1 MGSKMLTGSM
11 LVFGPILA
19 IIMLFVEPGGMED
32 EAAFSVIV
40 QSLLDNSTLGEIA
53 AVGWPIALLATTIG
67 TAYLARSMQGEQKIG
82 SDLAG
87 LASVLAF
94 LSAGIVAVSSGIQM
108 AIFDT
113 EWVDQGGDITNAWA
127 IGEGAFRSMFMFMG
141 AASLLLGIAIF
152 RQKNLNQIAGGITGL
167 FGALLLVGWIIPV
180 SGDVFGTIGFIGF
193 LGWPIMTIVLGVLTI
208 LSARK
213 DALGIP
219 PTK

>member
-19 IIMLFVEPGGMED
+19 IIMLFVEPGGTED

-53 AVGWPIALLATTIG
+53 SVGWPIALLSTTIG

-94 LSAGIVAVSSGIQM
+94 LSAGITAVSTGLEMVVFSSSW
-108 AIFDT
+108 T
-113 EWVDQGGDITNAWA
+113 DQGGDAANAVA
-127 IGEGAFRSMFMFMG
+127 ISEALGRGMMMFMG
-141 AASLLLGIAIF
+141 AAILLLGIAIF
-152 RQKNLNQIAGGITGL
+152 RQKNLNHIAGAVTGL
-167 FGALLLVGWIIPV
+167 FGALLFGGWIIPG
-180 SGDVFGTIGFIGF
+180 SNDVLGMIGFIGF
-193 LGWPIMTIVLGVLTI
+193 LGWPIMTIVLGILTI
-208 LSARK
+208 RQARSE
-213 DALGIP
+213 
-219 PTK
+219 

>member
-1 MGSKMLTGSM
+1 MGSKMLTGSLM
-11 LVFGPILA
+11 VFGTILT
-19 IIMLFVEPGGMED
+19 IIMLFVEPGDITEGLTFE
-32 EAAFSVIV
+32 VIA
-40 QSLLDNSTLGEIA
+40 QNLLDNSTLGEIT
-53 AVGWPIALLATTIG
+53 AVGWTVGVLAITIG
-67 TAYLARSMQGEQKIG
+67 TAYLARSMQGEHKPG

-152 RQKNLNQIAGGITGL
+152 RQKNLNKIAGGITGL